1 MTLDNFTIKAQETI
15 QEAMNVAQRSGQQ
28 TIEPTHLLKGVLT
41 KAKDITNFLFQKMG
55 VNGQHVEQLVDSE
68 LQHQP
73 RVQGGQPYL
82 SNDANQRRWATSSS
96 AWNLLYSLCSTSTAP
111 QAVFLRM
118 RE

>member
-55 VNGQHVEQLVDSE
+55 VN
-68 LQHQP
+68 
-73 RVQGGQPYL
+73 
-82 SNDANQRRWATSSS
+82 
-96 AWNLLYSLCSTSTAP
+96 
-111 QAVFLRM
+111 
-118 RE
+118 